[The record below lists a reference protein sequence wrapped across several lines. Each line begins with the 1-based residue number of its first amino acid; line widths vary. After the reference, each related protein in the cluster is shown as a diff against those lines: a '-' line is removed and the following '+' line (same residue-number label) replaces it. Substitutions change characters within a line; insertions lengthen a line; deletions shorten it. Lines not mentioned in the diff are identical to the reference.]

1 MRYSRSFSARL
12 TSAIL
17 FNTSILFLAAITVVS
32 FFSHRLIGEEAQ
44 NSAANALRSTKL
56 DIEQTL
62 REVEVAAGEL
72 QWVTW
77 NTATTPP

>member
-32 FFSHRLIGEEAQ
+32 FFSHRLIGEEA
-44 NSAANALRSTKL
+44 
-56 DIEQTL
+56 
-62 REVEVAAGEL
+62 
-72 QWVTW
+72 
-77 NTATTPP
+77 